1 MKPIKINST
10 ILSQLTMCVTFSTP
24 FRLRLRLAA
33 KLLHLAAWVAGMHFE
48 GKIIAPRDDMDN
60 QERKE
65 RDAYTTK
72 P

>member
-1 MKPIKINST
+1 
-10 ILSQLTMCVTFSTP
+10 MCVTFSTP